1 MLIAELGS
9 SESLLEEL
17 ADWVRTETPTS
28 DASAV
33 NGLID
38 RAERELAEAGA
49 VLRRTPGHDG
59 FGDTLLARTPGPAG
73 KPVLMLGHLD
83 TVWNNGTLA
92 TMPFRIAGEEAH
104 GPGIYDMKA
113 GSFLGF
119 HVLRT
124 ILKADRAL
132 PRPVALMLTPD
143 EEVGSPT
150 SRALIEREG
159 AAAAYVLIPEPAGAG

>member
-1 MLIAELGS
+1 MPITELGS

-17 ADWVRTETPTS
+17 GEWVRMETPTS
-28 DASAV
+28 DPAAV
-33 NGLID
+33 NRLID
-38 RAERELAEAGA
+38 RAERDLAEAGA
-49 VLRRTPGHDG
+49 VLRRTPGHEG

-73 KPVLMLGHLD
+73 KPVLLLGHLD
-83 TVWNNGTLA
+83 TVWNSGTLA
-92 TMPFRIAGEEAH
+92 TMPFRVAGKEAH

-124 ILKADRAL
+124 ILKRGHTM

-150 SRALIEREG
+150 SRALIEQ
-159 AAAAYVLIPEPAGAG
+159 AATDAAMVLVLEPAG